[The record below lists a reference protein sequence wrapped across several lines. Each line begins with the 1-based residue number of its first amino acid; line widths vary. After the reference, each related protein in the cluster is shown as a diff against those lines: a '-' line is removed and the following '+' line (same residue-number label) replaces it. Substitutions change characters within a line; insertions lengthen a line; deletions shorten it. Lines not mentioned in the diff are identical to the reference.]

1 MDFFI
6 NILFFNL
13 KFEKR
18 IEFLCPY
25 YAADAVPPYPY
36 HRVNTK
42 DYTECCDDHCCTKV
56 YKKSPEMISRKPKRS

>member
-1 MDFFI
+1 MCSKVFKLIFSCT
-6 NILFFNL
+6 LFFNL

-56 YKKSPEMISRKPKRS
+56 